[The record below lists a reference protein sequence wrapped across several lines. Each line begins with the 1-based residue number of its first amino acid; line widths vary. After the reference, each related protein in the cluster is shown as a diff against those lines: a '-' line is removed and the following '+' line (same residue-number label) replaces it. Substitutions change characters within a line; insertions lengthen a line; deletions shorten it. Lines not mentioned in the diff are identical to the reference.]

1 MTDLPSELMNTERK
15 KILVVDD
22 QQDLREALFTFLAA
36 QGYEVFSAS
45 DGLEAV
51 EMVKKE
57 EPDLML
63 LDIMMPN
70 MTGKEVLDR
79 IKTEGVAPNM
89 KVLILTALSDLDSLS
104 EILDRGG
111 MDYLVKSDWK
121 LEDIVR
127 KVAEKLNEQ

>member
-1 MTDLPSELMNTERK
+1 MSDLPSELMNTERK

-36 QGYEVFSAS
+36 QGYEVFSAG
-45 DGLEAV
+45 DGLEAIA
-51 EMVKKE
+51 MVKKE
-57 EPDLML
+57 QPDLML
-63 LDIMMPN
+63 LDIMMPS
-70 MTGKEVLDR
+70 MSGKEVLDTL
-79 IKTEGVAPNM
+79 KSEGVAPNM
-89 KVLILTALSDLDSLS
+89 KVLILTALSDLESLS

-127 KVAEKLNEQ
+127 KVSEKLAE

>member
-1 MTDLPSELMNTERK
+1 MSEIPEELRNIDRK

-22 QQDLREALFTFLAA
+22 EQDLREALFTFLAA
-36 QGYEVFSAS
+36 QGYEVSSAS

-51 EMVKKE
+51 EMVKKDQ
-57 EPDLML
+57 PDLML

-70 MTGKEVLDR
+70 MTGKDVLDHLR
-79 IKTEGVAPNM
+79 TEGIAQDM

-127 KVAEKLNEQ
+127 KVAEKLTE